1 MSDAERR
8 PIGLPTDPAIRGATT
23 GASRPEPQRIGPS
36 MSFRAR
42 LTLGLILV
50 AVVPLTGFGLALLF
64 VEVSR
69 TGELDANLVR
79 IALFVFAAAIIV
91 AVLIAYFLT
100 NNLTAPL
107 KAVSRAVERASAGDL
122 SVRVEVAG
130 EDELAR
136 LVESHN
142 RLAAALEQRNAEL
155 RRILMAIGETS
166 PRDGLERLIA
176 HATRS
181 AQAAFGMID
190 ARIELVNP
198 TVIPVEEDIPGEARP
213 VRAVLAL
220 PDERVGVLVG
230 HLPATRGWDAA
241 DQDLLELYA
250 SEVAVAI
257 RNLELFDQVERQHQQ
272 LIELDQAKD
281 EFLRGISHNLQT
293 PLTSIRAYAEQMGS
307 ELPDQRLAII
317 VEQSDRLY
325 RIVRQL
331 VATSRLESGTLRSAK
346 EVLAIAP
353 RVRRAWDA
361 LGASGVSFELEDDAA
376 GWLAIADPDQLDQ
389 VLWALLDNS
398 IRYGGGAPI
407 RARVAPQPD
416 EERLAITISDE
427 GPGVGP
433 EDRNRIF
440 ERYERGVAG
449 VRAEGTGLGLYV
461 SRSLCQAMGGDLVL
475 EPTVGSPGAAF
486 TILLPAE
493 RPATNP

>member
-1 MSDAERR
+1 MSNAGRR
-8 PIGLPTDPAIRGATT
+8 PIDLPATT
-23 GASRPEPQRIGPS
+23 GRPEPVRIGPS

-42 LTLGLILV
+42 LTLGLIV
-50 AVVPLTGFGLALLF
+50 GSVVPLAGFGLVLIWT
-64 VEVSR
+64 EVTR
-69 TGELDANLVR
+69 TGELDTTLVR
-79 IALFVFAAAIIV
+79 VVLFVLAAAIIV
-91 AVLIAYFLT
+91 AVLFSYLLT
-100 NNLTAPL
+100 TNLTAPL

-155 RRILMAIGETS
+155 RRILLAIGETS
-166 PRDGLERLIA
+166 PSDGLERLVA

-181 AQAAFGMID
+181 AKAAFGMID
-190 ARIELVNP
+190 TRIELGDPMMFP
-198 TVIPVEEDIPGEARP
+198 TEEDIPGEARP

-220 PDERVGVLVG
+220 PDERVGVLLG

-257 RNLELFDQVERQHQQ
+257 RNLELFDQVERQR
-272 LIELDQAKD
+272 LRLVELDQAKD
-281 EFLRGISHNLQT
+281 EFLRAISHNLQT

-307 ELPDQRLAII
+307 EQPDPRLSII

-331 VATSRLESGTLRSAK
+331 VATSRVESGTLRPAK
-346 EVLAIAP
+346 EVLALAP

-361 LGASGVSFELEDDAA
+361 LGASSVPFELDDQAE

-398 IRYGGGAPI
+398 ARYGGGTPI
-407 RARVAPQPD
+407 RARVSALPD
-416 EERLAITISDE
+416 DSQLAVTIGDS
-427 GPGVGP
+427 GPGVRR
-433 EDRNRIF
+433 EDRERIID
-440 ERYERGVAG
+440 RYERGAAG
-449 VRAEGTGLGLYV
+449 ARIEGTGLGLYV

-475 EPTVGSPGAAF
+475 EPAGDGEGAAF
-486 TILLPAE
+486 TVLLPGE
-493 RPATNP
+493 PPATES

>member
-1 MSDAERR
+1 MSDAGRR
-8 PIGLPTDPAIRGATT
+8 PLDLP
-23 GASRPEPQRIGPS
+23 ASSGVRPEPLRIGPS

-42 LTLGLILV
+42 LTLALV
-50 AVVPLTGFGLALLF
+50 AGALLPLTVFGVVLLATEVVRTGNLDTTLVQVVLF
-64 VEVSR
+64 V
-69 TGELDANLVR
+69 L
-79 IALFVFAAAIIV
+79 AAAIIV
-91 AVLIAYFLT
+91 AVSFAYVLT

-107 KAVSRAVERASAGDL
+107 KAVSKAVERASAGDL

-142 RLAAALEQRNAEL
+142 RLASALEQRNAEL

-166 PRDGLERLIA
+166 PRDGLERLVA

-181 AQAAFGMID
+181 ARVAFGMID
-190 ARIELVNP
+190 ARIELGDP
-198 TVIPVEEDIPGEARP
+198 TMFPVEEDIPGEARP

-220 PDERVGVLVG
+220 PDERVGVLLG

-257 RNLELFDQVERQHQQ
+257 RNLELFDQVERQRLQ
-272 LIELDQAKD
+272 LVELDQAKD

-293 PLTSIRAYAEQMGS
+293 PLTSIRAYAEQMGA
-307 ELPDQRLAII
+307 EQPDQRLGII

-331 VATSRLESGTLRSAK
+331 VATSRLESGTLRPAK

-361 LGASGVSFELEDDAA
+361 LGAGGTSFELDDEAA

-398 IRYGGGAPI
+398 ARYGGGAAI
-407 RARVAPQPD
+407 HARVAPRP
-416 EERLAITISDE
+416 EEQQIAITIADD
-427 GPGVGP
+427 GPGVRP
-433 EDRNRIF
+433 EDRDRIF
-440 ERYERGVAG
+440 ERYERGYAG

-461 SRSLCQAMGGDLVL
+461 SRSLCQAMGGDLIL
-475 EPTVGSPGAAF
+475 EPAGAAPGAAF

-493 RPATNP
+493 PPATES

>member
-1 MSDAERR
+1 MSDAGRRPLDLPMSSGERR
-8 PIGLPTDPAIRGATT
+8 
-23 GASRPEPQRIGPS
+23 EPVRIGPA

-42 LTLGLILV
+42 LTLALV
-50 AVVPLTGFGLALLF
+50 AGALLPLTVFGLVLVVTEVVRTGDLDTTLVQVVLF
-64 VEVSR
+64 V
-69 TGELDANLVR
+69 L
-79 IALFVFAAAIIV
+79 AAAIIV
-91 AVLIAYFLT
+91 AVSFAYVLT

-107 KAVSRAVERASAGDL
+107 KAVSKAVERASAGDL

-142 RLAAALEQRNAEL
+142 RLASALEQRNAEL

-166 PRDGLERLIA
+166 PRDGLERLVA

-181 AQAAFGMID
+181 ARVAFGMID
-190 ARIELVNP
+190 ARIELGDP
-198 TVIPVEEDIPGEARP
+198 TMFPVEEDIPGEARP

-220 PDERVGVLVG
+220 PDERVGVLLG
-230 HLPATRGWDAA
+230 RLPATRGWDAA

-257 RNLELFDQVERQHQQ
+257 RNLELFDQVERQRLQ
-272 LIELDQAKD
+272 LVELDQAKD

-293 PLTSIRAYAEQMGS
+293 PLTSIRAYAEQLGA
-307 ELPDQRLAII
+307 EQPDQRLGII

-331 VATSRLESGTLRSAK
+331 VATSRLESGTLRPAK

-361 LGASGVSFELEDDAA
+361 LGAGGTSFELDDEAA

-398 IRYGGGAPI
+398 ARYGGGGAI
-407 RARVAPQPD
+407 HARVAPRP
-416 EERLAITISDE
+416 EEHQIAITIADD
-427 GPGVGP
+427 GPGVRP
-433 EDRNRIF
+433 EDRDRIF
-440 ERYERGVAG
+440 ERYERGSAG
-449 VRAEGTGLGLYV
+449 ARAEGTGLGLYV

-475 EPTVGSPGAAF
+475 EPAGAAAGAAF

-493 RPATNP
+493 PPATES

>member
-1 MSDAERR
+1 
-8 PIGLPTDPAIRGATT
+8 
-23 GASRPEPQRIGPS
+23 

-42 LTLGLILV
+42 LTLGLV
-50 AVVPLTGFGLALLF
+50 AGAVVPLTGFGLVLIAT
-64 VEVSR
+64 EVAR
-69 TGELDANLVR
+69 TGGLDTTLVS
-79 IALFVFAAAIIV
+79 IVVFVLAAAIIV
-91 AVLIAYFLT
+91 AVLFAYLLA

-107 KAVSRAVERASAGDL
+107 RAVSRAVERASAGDL
-122 SVRVEVAG
+122 SMRVEVAG

-142 RLAAALEQRNAEL
+142 RLASDLERRNAEL
-155 RRILMAIGETS
+155 GRILLAIGETS
-166 PRDGLERLIA
+166 PRDGLERLVA

-190 ARIELVNP
+190 ARIVLGDP
-198 TVIPVEEDIPGEARP
+198 TMVPVEEDIPGEARP

-230 HLPATRGWDAA
+230 HLPATRKWDSA

-257 RNLELFDQVERQHQQ
+257 RNMELFDQVERQRRK
-272 LIELDQAKD
+272 LVDLDQAKD

-293 PLTSIRAYAEQMGS
+293 PLTSIRAYAEQMGA
-307 ELPDQRLAII
+307 ERPDQRLAII

-331 VATSRLESGTLRSAK
+331 VATSRLESGTLRPAT
-346 EVLAIAP
+346 EVMALAP

-361 LGASGVSFELEDDAA
+361 LGATEVQFDLHDDAE

-398 IRYGGGAPI
+398 IRYGGGAAI
-407 RARVAPQPD
+407 RATVAPRPETEQ
-416 EERLAITISDE
+416 LAVTIADA
-427 GPGVGP
+427 GPGVRP
-433 EDRNRIF
+433 EDRDRIF
-440 ERYERGVAG
+440 ERYERGAAG
-449 VRAEGTGLGLYV
+449 ASAEGTGLGLYV
-461 SRSLCQAMGGDLVL
+461 SRSLCQAMGGDLLL
-475 EPTVGSPGAAF
+475 EPAASGQGAAF
-486 TILLPAE
+486 TVLLPGE
-493 RPATNP
+493 PPDTEP

>member
-1 MSDAERR
+1 MNDAGRR
-8 PIGLPTDPAIRGATT
+8 PIDLPAST
-23 GASRPEPQRIGPS
+23 GARPEPQRIGPS

-42 LTLGLILV
+42 LTLALV
-50 AVVPLTGFGLALLF
+50 VGALLPLTVFGVVLLVTEVVRTGQLDTTLVQVVLF
-64 VEVSR
+64 VLA
-69 TGELDANLVR
+69 G
-79 IALFVFAAAIIV
+79 AIIV
-91 AVLIAYFLT
+91 AVGLAYVLT

-142 RLAAALEQRNAEL
+142 RLAGALERRNSEL
-155 RRILMAIGETS
+155 RRILLAIGETS
-166 PRDGLERLIA
+166 PRDDLDRLVA

-181 AQAAFGMID
+181 ARAAFGMID
-190 ARIELVNP
+190 ARIELGDP
-198 TVIPVEEDIPGEARP
+198 TMIPVEEVIPGEARP

-220 PDERVGVLVG
+220 PDERMGVLLG

-257 RNLELFDQVERQHQQ
+257 RNLELFDQVERQAQQ
-272 LIELDQAKD
+272 LIELDHAKD

-307 ELPDQRLAII
+307 EKPDQRLAII
-317 VEQSDRLY
+317 VEQSERLY

-331 VATSRLESGTLRSAK
+331 VATSRIESGTLRSAK
-346 EVLAIAP
+346 DVLAIAP
-353 RVRRAWDA
+353 RVRRAWEA
-361 LGASGVSFELEDDAA
+361 LGASGVGFELDDEAA

-389 VLWALLDNS
+389 VLWALLDNAV
-398 IRYGGGAPI
+398 RYGGGTPI
-407 RARVAPQPD
+407 RARVVPRPT
-416 EERLAITISDE
+416 EERLAITIADE
-427 GPGVGP
+427 GPGVRP
-433 EDRNRIF
+433 EDRDRIF
-440 ERYERGVAG
+440 ERYERGAAG
-449 VRAEGTGLGLYV
+449 AIAEGTGLGLYV
-461 SRSLCQAMGGDLVL
+461 SRSLCLAMGGDLLL
-475 EPTVGSPGAAF
+475 EPPSASGGAAF

-493 RPATNP
+493 PAATES

>member
-1 MSDAERR
+1 MSDAGRR
-8 PIGLPTDPAIRGATT
+8 PIDLPATT
-23 GASRPEPQRIGPS
+23 GGRPEPQRIGPS

-42 LTLGLILV
+42 LTLGL
-50 AVVPLTGFGLALLF
+50 VVGSLLPLTVFGVVLLATEEVRTGALDATLIQVVLF
-64 VEVSR
+64 V
-69 TGELDANLVR
+69 L
-79 IALFVFAAAIIV
+79 AAAIIV
-91 AVLIAYFLT
+91 AVSFAYVLT

-107 KAVSRAVERASAGDL
+107 KAVSKAVERASAGDL

-142 RLAAALEQRNAEL
+142 RLAGALEQRNAEL
-155 RRILMAIGETS
+155 RRILLAIGETS
-166 PRDGLERLIA
+166 PRDGLERLVA

-181 AQAAFGMID
+181 ARAAFGMID
-190 ARIELVNP
+190 ARIELGDP
-198 TVIPVEEDIPGEARP
+198 TMIPVEEDIPGEARP

-220 PDERVGVLVG
+220 PDERVGVLLG

-257 RNLELFDQVERQHQQ
+257 RNLELFDQVERQRQQ
-272 LIELDQAKD
+272 LVELDQAKD

-307 ELPDQRLAII
+307 EQPDQRLAII

-331 VATSRLESGTLRSAK
+331 VATSRLESGTLRPSK

-353 RVRRAWDA
+353 RVRRAWEA
-361 LGASGVSFELEDDAA
+361 LGASAVSFELDDAAA

-398 IRYGGGAPI
+398 VRYGGGSPI
-407 RARVAPQPD
+407 RARVAPRPAD
-416 EERLAITISDE
+416 ERLAITISDT
-427 GPGVGP
+427 GPGVRA
-433 EDRNRIF
+433 EDRERIF
-440 ERYERGVAG
+440 QRYERGSAG
-449 VRAEGTGLGLYV
+449 VSAEGTGLGLYV

-475 EPTVGSPGAAF
+475 EPPDAGRGAAF

-493 RPATNP
+493 PPATES

>member
-1 MSDAERR
+1 
-8 PIGLPTDPAIRGATT
+8 
-23 GASRPEPQRIGPS
+23 

-42 LTLGLILV
+42 LTLGLV
-50 AVVPLTGFGLALLF
+50 VGAVLPLTGFGLVIFF
-64 VEVSR
+64 VEVAR
-69 TGELDANLVR
+69 TGDLDSNLVR
-79 IALFVFAAAIIV
+79 IALFLFAAAIIA
-91 AVLIAYFLT
+91 AVLIAYVLT
-100 NNLTAPL
+100 NNLVAPL

-155 RRILMAIGETS
+155 RRILLAIGETS
-166 PRDGLERLIA
+166 PRDSLARLVA
-176 HATRS
+176 HATNS
-181 AQAAFGMID
+181 AKVAFGMID
-190 ARIELVNP
+190 ARIVLGDPASVP
-198 TVIPVEEDIPGEARP
+198 IEEDIPGEARP

-250 SEVAVAI
+250 SEVAVGI
-257 RNLELFDQVERQHQQ
+257 RNLELFEQVERQRQQ
-272 LIELDQAKD
+272 LVELDQAKD

-307 ELPDQRLAII
+307 EDPDQRLAII

-331 VATSRLESGTLRSAK
+331 VATSRLESGSLRPAK

-361 LGASGVSFELEDDAA
+361 LGANSVTFELEDDAA

-389 VLWALLDNS
+389 VLWALLDNAV
-398 IRYGGGAPI
+398 RYGGGTPI
-407 RARVAPQPD
+407 RARVAP
-416 EERLAITISDE
+416 RAGSGNLVISIADH
-427 GPGVGP
+427 GPGVRP
-433 EDRNRIF
+433 DDRDRIF
-440 ERYERGVAG
+440 QRYERGAAG
-449 VRAEGTGLGLYV
+449 AVAEGTGLGLYV
-461 SRSLCQAMGGDLVL
+461 SRSLCRAMGGDLVL
-475 EPTVGSPGAAF
+475 EPAEVGRGAAF
-486 TILLPAE
+486 TILLPGE
-493 RPATNP
+493 PPATES

>member
-1 MSDAERR
+1 MSDAGRR
-8 PIGLPTDPAIRGATT
+8 PLDLPGST
-23 GASRPEPQRIGPS
+23 GTRPEPLRIGPS

-42 LTLGLILV
+42 LTLALV
-50 AVVPLTGFGLALLF
+50 VGALLPLTVFGVVLLITEVIRTGNLDTTLVQVVLF
-64 VEVSR
+64 V
-69 TGELDANLVR
+69 L
-79 IALFVFAAAIIV
+79 AAAIIV
-91 AVLIAYFLT
+91 AVSFAYVLT

-107 KAVSRAVERASAGDL
+107 KAVSKAVERASAGDL
-122 SVRVEVAG
+122 SVRIEVAG

-142 RLAAALEQRNAEL
+142 RLAGALEQRNGEL

-166 PRDGLERLIA
+166 PRDGLERLVA

-181 AQAAFGMID
+181 ARAAFGMID
-190 ARIELVNP
+190 TRIELGDP
-198 TVIPVEEDIPGEARP
+198 TMFPIEEDIPGEARP

-220 PDERVGVLVG
+220 PDERVGVLLG

-257 RNLELFDQVERQHQQ
+257 RNLELFDQVERQRQR
-272 LIELDQAKD
+272 LVELDQAKD

-293 PLTSIRAYAEQMGS
+293 PLTSIRAYAEQMGA
-307 ELPDQRLAII
+307 EKPDQRLGII

-331 VATSRLESGTLRSAK
+331 VATSRLESGTMRPGK

-361 LGASGVSFELEDDAA
+361 LGASGTSFELDDETD

-389 VLWALLDNS
+389 VLWALLDNAA
-398 IRYGGGAPI
+398 RYGGGAPI
-407 RARVAPQPD
+407 RARVAPRPNEQ
-416 EERLAITISDE
+416 RLAITIADD
-427 GPGVGP
+427 GPGVRP
-433 EDRNRIF
+433 EDRDRIF
-440 ERYERGVAG
+440 ERYERGAAG

-461 SRSLCQAMGGDLVL
+461 SRSLCQAMGGDLIL
-475 EPTVGSPGAAF
+475 EPASTSPGAAF

-493 RPATNP
+493 PPAMES